1 MTRRAWGSSLV
12 GVLLLAVSVLPGSA
26 QAATTTDTGATV
38 STRTTATGSTAA
50 WRDEITRLINQRR
63 AKIGCRALVANY
75 YLFNAAYKHN
85 NRMMAANT
93 LSHQL
98 SGESS
103 LGVRVTAA
111 GYTGWRMLAE
121 NLAYGAT
128 SASGIYSLWM
138 NSSPHRTNIENCRYK
153 DLGLAVGFK
162 NGRPWVTA
170 DFGVRG

>member
-1 MTRRAWGSSLV
+1 MNRRAWGSSLI
-12 GVLLLAVSVLPGSA
+12 GVLLLALSAWPVSSPA
-26 QAATTTDTGATV
+26 AAATTDTTISA
-38 STRTTATGSTAA
+38 RTTATGSTALY
-50 WRDEITRLINQRR
+50 RDEITKLINQRR
-63 AKIGCRALVANY
+63 VKIGCAALVANY

-85 NRMMAANT
+85 NKMMAANK

-98 SGESS
+98 PGESS

-128 SASGIYSLWM
+128 TPSGTYTLWM
-138 NSSPHRTNIENCRYK
+138 NSAPHRANIENCGYR

-170 DFGVRG
+170 DFGRRG

>member
-26 QAATTTDTGATV
+26 QAATTTATGATV
-38 STRTTATGSTAA
+38 NMRTTATGSTAA
-50 WRDEITRLINQRR
+50 WRNEITQLINQRR

-75 YLFNAAYKHN
+75 YLFNAADKHN
-85 NRMMAANT
+85 NRMMSANT

-111 GYTGWRMLAE
+111 GYTRWRMLAE
-121 NLAYGAT
+121 NLASGAT
-128 SASGIYSLWM
+128 SASSIYSLWM
-138 NSSPHRTNIENCRYK
+138 NSAPHRANIQNCKYK

>member
-12 GVLLLAVSVLPGSA
+12 GVLFLALSALPVSATA
-26 QAATTTDTGATV
+26 QTTDTSGTTTSA
-38 STRTTATGSTAA
+38 RTTATGSTALY
-50 WRDEITRLINQRR
+50 RDEITKLINQRR
-63 AKIGCRALVANY
+63 VKIGCKPLVANY

-85 NRMMAANT
+85 NRMMAANQ

-121 NLAYGAT
+121 NLAFGAT
-128 SASGIYSLWM
+128 SASGTYTLWM
-138 NSSPHRTNIENCRYK
+138 GSAPHRVNIENCNYK

-170 DFGVRG
+170 DFGRRG